1 MSKKSTLGWV
11 ALFVIVLALAS
22 LPGCSK
28 RKSAAPAKSDTTVV
42 TRIAAPD
49 DPHNAVSPFYATVSG
64 GAYNAATA
72 AHATVSGGTHN
83 TAGVEHAVVAGGSHN
98 LANATRATV
107 GGGFANVATGI
118 DATVSGGGD
127 NAASGR
133 QAAVGGGTKNTAAGF
148 DATIAGGGFNTAS
161 GAGTAVSG
169 GTRNTATG
177 YHAAIGGGA
186 GNSASANSAT
196 VGGGLGNHAAAAY
209 ATVAGGYANTAGGAF
224 ATAAGGA
231 DNRAAADYSFAS
243 GRAARVDPTHAGT
256 FLYADATALP
266 FLSAAPDEF
275 AVRATG
281 GVRFVTAVDGAGLPL
296 AGVTLAPGSGAWSS
310 LSARQV
316 KTGVAP
322 VDSFQVL
329 ARLATLP
336 ISTWSYVGQDPSIR
350 HLGPIAQDFH
360 AAFGLGEDEQHIS
373 TVDADG
379 VSLAAIQA
387 LYRLLQEQDAQIS
400 ALQTRV
406 ADLEVRLAA
415 LEETGR

>member
-1 MSKKSTLGWV
+1 MSEKSKTGWV
-11 ALFVIVLALAS
+11 ALFVVVLALAS
-22 LPGCSK
+22 LLGCNG
-28 RKSAAPAKSDTTVV
+28 RKSDAPAKSDAAVV
-42 TRIAAPD
+42 A
-49 DPHNAVSPFYATVSG
+49 HNAVSPFYATVSG
-64 GAYNAATA
+64 GSYNAATA

-83 TAGVEHAVVAGGSHN
+83 TAGVEHAVVAGGNHN

-107 GGGFANVATGI
+107 GGGFANKATGI

-169 GTRNTATG
+169 GTRNKATG
-177 YHAAIGGGA
+177 YHATVGGGA

-196 VGGGLGNHAAAAY
+196 VGGGLGNRATAAY
-209 ATVAGGYANTAGGAF
+209 ATIAGGSANTAGGAF
-224 ATAAGGA
+224 ATSAGGA
-231 DNRAAADYSFAS
+231 DNHAAADYSFAS
-243 GRAARVDPTHAGT
+243 GRGACVDPIHAGT

-266 FLSAAPDEF
+266 FHSAAPDEF

-322 VDSFQVL
+322 MDPLQVL
-329 ARLATLP
+329 ARLAKLP
-336 ISTWSYVGQDPSIR
+336 ISTWSYVSQDPSIR
-350 HLGPIAQDFH
+350 HLGPTAQDFH

-387 LYRLLQEQDAQIS
+387 LYRLLQAQDAQIA

-415 LEETGR
+415 LEETNR